1 MTENQWP
8 QTSPS
13 TLDQY
18 GDPAPATLA
27 GAPGGSASKTD
38 AAKTEASQVANQ
50 AAGAA
55 QDVVHT
61 AKAEAANVAS
71 EAKANARDLL
81 HQAKS
86 DLTSQAGTQQQKVA
100 DGLRSVSDELRA
112 MAEASNEPG
121 VASDLVRQAAD
132 RSQSVASWLD
142 GRDPG
147 SLLKEVK
154 GFARQRPGT
163 FLLLAAGA
171 GVLAGRLGRS
181 LQAGAPASTGTPSP
195 AVQQSSYPPA
205 YPTTEPGMTAGVGG
219 PFYDEPVVG
228 RPGSAQPGL
237 AQPPYGEPAYGQPAY
252 SQPASGQPAYGQPAF
267 GEPALGQPAYGEPAF
282 GEPALGEPVRP
293 ATVADPYAEGE
304 GRHL

>member
-18 GDPAPATLA
+18 GEPAPATPV
-27 GAPGGSASKTD
+27 GTPGGSASKTD
-38 AAKTEASQVANQ
+38 AAKTEASGVANQ

-55 QDVVHT
+55 QDVAHT
-61 AKAEAANVAS
+61 AKAEAANVAT
-71 EAKANARDLL
+71 EVKTNARDLL

-86 DLTSQAGTQQQKVA
+86 DLTAQAGTQQQKVA
-100 DGLRSVSDELRA
+100 EGMRSISTELRT
-112 MAEASNEPG
+112 MADSSYEPG
-121 VASDLVRQAAD
+121 LASDLVRQAAD
-132 RSQSVASWLD
+132 RSQSVASWLE

-147 SLLKEVK
+147 SLLNEVQS
-154 GFARQRPGT
+154 FARQRPGT

-181 LQAGAPASTGTPSP
+181 LQAGAPASTGTARP
-195 AVQQSSYPPA
+195 AVQQPGYPAA
-205 YPTTEPGMTAGVGG
+205 YPSSEPGLAAGVGE

-228 RPGSAQPGL
+228 RPGL
-237 AQPPYGEPAYGQPAY
+237 AEPVY
-252 SQPASGQPAYGQPAF
+252 
-267 GEPALGQPAYGEPAF
+267 GQPAYGEPGF
-282 GEPALGEPVRP
+282 REPTRP
-293 ATVADPYAEGE
+293 GTVADPNAEGE

>member
-18 GDPAPATLA
+18 GEQAPAMPA
-27 GAPGGSASKTD
+27 GTPSGSASKTD

-55 QDVVHT
+55 QDVAQT
-61 AKAEAANVAS
+61 AKAEAANVAT
-71 EAKANARDLL
+71 EVKTNARDLL

-100 DGLRSVSDELRA
+100 EGMRSISTELRA
-112 MAEASNEPG
+112 MADASNEPG

-147 SLLKEVK
+147 SLLNEVK
-154 GFARQRPGT
+154 SFARQRPGT

-181 LQAGAPASTGTPSP
+181 LQAGAPDSTGTTPRPAAQPSGYPAAYPSP
-195 AVQQSSYPPA
+195 EPAV
-205 YPTTEPGMTAGVGG
+205 TAGVGE
-219 PFYDEPVVG
+219 PFYDESIAG
-228 RPGSAQPGL
+228 RTGL
-237 AQPPYGEPAYGQPAY
+237 TDAPYGEPAY
-252 SQPASGQPAYGQPAF
+252 SQPANAQPP
-267 GEPALGQPAYGEPAF
+267 YGEPAF
-282 GEPALGEPVRP
+282 GEPAYGEQARP
-293 ATVADPYAEGE
+293 GTVADPFAEGE

>member
-18 GDPAPATLA
+18 GDPAPATPA
-27 GAPGGSASKTD
+27 GTPGGSASKTD
-38 AAKTEASQVANQ
+38 AAKTEASEVANQ

-55 QDVVHT
+55 QDVAHT
-61 AKAEAANVAS
+61 AKAEAANVAT
-71 EAKANARDLL
+71 EVKTNARDLL

-100 DGLRSVSDELRA
+100 EGMRSISTELRA
-112 MAEASNEPG
+112 MADASNEPG

-147 SLLKEVK
+147 SLLNEVQN
-154 GFARQRPGT
+154 FARQRPGT

-195 AVQQSSYPPA
+195 AVQQSA
-205 YPTTEPGMTAGVGG
+205 YPAAYPSTETGVVAGVGE

-228 RPGSAQPGL
+228 RPGL
-237 AQPPYGEPAYGQPAY
+237 AEPAYGT
-252 SQPASGQPAYGQPAF
+252 
-267 GEPALGQPAYGEPAF
+267 PAYGEPTF
-282 GEPALGEPVRP
+282 GEPGFGEPVRP
-293 ATVADPYAEGE
+293 ATGADPYAEGE

>member
-18 GDPAPATLA
+18 GEPAPAMPA
-27 GAPGGSASKTD
+27 GTPGGSASKTD
-38 AAKTEASQVANQ
+38 AAKTEASEVANH

-55 QDVVHT
+55 QDVAQT
-61 AKAEAANVAS
+61 AKAEAANVAT
-71 EAKANARDLL
+71 EVKTNARDLL

-100 DGLRSVSDELRA
+100 EGMRSISSELRA
-112 MAEASNEPG
+112 MADASNDPG

-147 SLLKEVK
+147 SLLNEVK
-154 GFARQRPGT
+154 SFARQRPGT

-181 LQAGAPASTGTPSP
+181 LQAGAPGSAETSPRPGT
-195 AVQQSSYPPA
+195 QQSGYPAA
-205 YPTTEPGMTAGVGG
+205 YPSTEPGVTAGVGE
-219 PFYDEPVVG
+219 PFYDESVAGRTGLTDAPYGEPAVG
-228 RPGSAQPGL
+228 EPAYGQPL
-237 AQPPYGEPAYGQPAY
+237 NAQPPYGEPA
-252 SQPASGQPAYGQPAF
+252 
-267 GEPALGQPAYGEPAF
+267 LGEPAF
-282 GEPALGEPVRP
+282 GEPPFGEPGRP
-293 ATVADPYAEGE
+293 GTVGGPYAEGE